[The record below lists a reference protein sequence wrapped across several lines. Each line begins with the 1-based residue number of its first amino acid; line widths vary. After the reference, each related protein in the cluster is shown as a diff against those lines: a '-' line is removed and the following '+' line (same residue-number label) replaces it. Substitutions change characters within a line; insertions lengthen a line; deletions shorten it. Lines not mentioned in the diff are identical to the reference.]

1 MHNINSF
8 HLQNPVVLAPC
19 RAQETASQTLGGKN
33 YIWNCW
39 LNSSSIMIRYKSVV
53 ADSRHCYER
62 VSLIWKTNQSSCFRK
77 CELFPSNT
85 CDGSKFLF
93 QLWTKCQPEQ
103 KWFISSS
110 HQQHFKKHDLVLLCF
125 SIKSD
130 PSTPLLPPHCHRWK
144 TRVEKLGSQ
153 GHTCSSVGTPG
164 DAHMARM
171 KIFIRIERFCY
182 QPWISYA
189 VLTKIESISKVG
201 HNFRSWG
208 GSSSDL

>member
-1 MHNINSF
+1 
-8 HLQNPVVLAPC
+8 
-19 RAQETASQTLGGKN
+19 
-33 YIWNCW
+33 
-39 LNSSSIMIRYKSVV
+39 MIRYKSVV

-77 CELFPSNT
+77 CEQFPSIT